1 MTSIIDIKNLSTH
14 YGRTKVLHGID
25 FSIPEGICCGLI
37 GLNGAGKT
45 TLIKVLLGL
54 RNASDGAVTILGH
67 EPGNTVAKAQIAYLP
82 EKFEP
87 PPFLTGNEFIRFTQ
101 KLYGRDIEQDAILE
115 AANILQLQPEA
126 LGRRVTSYSKGMRQK
141 LGLMATLLTDCPL
154 IILDEPMN
162 GLDPRA
168 RALVKEAIQTYQK
181 RGRTVIICSHILADL
196 DELCPQIAVIHEG
209 YLAYYGSPDQLKKQ
223 TSKDSLERAFL
234 ACIDAR
240 PSSAA
245 A

>member
-25 FSIPEGICCGLI
+25 FSVPEGICCGLI

-54 RNASDGAVTILGH
+54 RNATEGMVTILGH
-67 EPGNTVAKAQIAYLP
+67 EPGNNIAKAQIAYLP
-82 EKFEP
+82 EKFDP

-101 KLYGRDIEQDAILE
+101 NLYGRTIEQEAILE

-154 IILDEPMN
+154 VILDEPMN

-168 RALVKEAIQTYQK
+168 RSLVKDAIQTYQK

-209 YLAYYGSPDQLKKQ
+209 YLAYSGSPDQLKKQ
-223 TSKDSLERAFL
+223 TGKDNLERAFL
-234 ACIDAR
+234 ACIDQR
-240 PSSAA
+240 PSIAA